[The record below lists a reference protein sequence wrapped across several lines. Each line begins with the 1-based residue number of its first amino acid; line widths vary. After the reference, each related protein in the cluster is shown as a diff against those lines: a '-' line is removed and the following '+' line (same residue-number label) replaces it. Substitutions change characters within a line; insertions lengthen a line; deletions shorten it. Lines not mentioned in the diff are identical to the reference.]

1 MHVKNMYVKNSIITL
16 SLLFVSLSTVKA
28 NELSVLFKQVDP
40 AVVILRIFERTPSID
55 KNTPEKMTSI
65 EGLGSGVVISADG
78 KVLTAAHVVHLA
90 DSIHVEF
97 KDGTKSIAH
106 VVASEPNAD
115 IALLKLETVPKNLK
129 YVDLADSDKVSPG
142 DKVFI
147 IGAPYGI
154 GHTLTA
160 GYISGRRTPD
170 TQTAFSDSEFFQT
183 DAAIN
188 QGNSGGPMFNYQGK
202 IIGIVSHIL
211 SRSGGFEGMGF
222 AVTSNT
228 AKNLLLNKKSFWSGI
243 DGTILSG
250 DLANIFHLPQKTGV
264 LVERVAQD
272 SMGQKAGILAG
283 DTLAIINNKKMILGG
298 DVLLSLDGIPLGTQ
312 ASYTKVREKIRSRK
326 PGEILKLRLLRGSQ
340 IKIVKI
346 TIPDNY

>member
-1 MHVKNMYVKNSIITL
+1 MHIKLYIVSF
-16 SLLFVSLSTVKA
+16 SLFFVSITAVSA
-28 NELSVLFKQVDP
+28 SELSALFKQVDP
-40 AVVILRIFERTPSID
+40 AVVILRVFERTPSINNQSQ
-55 KNTPEKMTSI
+55 KKMTSI

-78 KVLTAAHVVHLA
+78 KILTAAHVVHLA

-129 YVDLADSDKVSPG
+129 LAKLANSDTVNPG

-160 GYISGRRTPD
+160 GYISGRRSPK

-188 QGNSGGPMFNYQGK
+188 QGNSGGPMFNYQGE

-228 AKNLLLNKKSFWSGI
+228 AKNLLLNKKSFWSGV
-243 DGTILSG
+243 DGTVIKG
-250 DLANIFHLPQKTGV
+250 NLAKIFHLPQKTGI
-264 LVERVAQD
+264 LVERVAMD

-283 DTLAIINNKKMILGG
+283 DTLAVIDNRKMILGG
-298 DVLLSLDGIPLGTQ
+298 DVLLSLDGIPLGTES
-312 ASYTKVREKIRSRK
+312 SYKKVREKMRSRK

-340 IKIVKI
+340 IKVVKI
-346 TIPDNY
+346 TVPETY

>member
-1 MHVKNMYVKNSIITL
+1 MYIKNSIFAL
-16 SLLFVSLSTVKA
+16 SLLLVSASAVNA
-28 NELSVLFKQVDP
+28 SELSSLFKQVDP
-40 AVVILRIFERTPSID
+40 AVVILRIFERTPSIN
-55 KNTPEKMTSI
+55 KQTKEKMTSI
-65 EGLGSGVVISADG
+65 EGMGSGVVISADG

-97 KDGTKSIAH
+97 EDGTKSIAR

-115 IALLKLETVPKNLK
+115 IALLQLETVPKNLK
-129 YVDLADSDKVSPG
+129 FVKLANSDQVSPG
-142 DKVFI
+142 DKVFV

-154 GHTLTA
+154 GHSLTA
-160 GYISGRRTPD
+160 GYISGRRSPD

-188 QGNSGGPMFNYQGK
+188 QGNSGGPMFNYKGE

-228 AKNLLLNKKSFWSGI
+228 AKNLLLNKKSFWSGV
-243 DGTILSG
+243 DGTIING
-250 DLANIFHLPQKTGV
+250 DLAKIFHLPQDTGI
-264 LVERVAQD
+264 LVERVAMN

-283 DTLAIINNKKMILGG
+283 DTLAVIDNKKMILGG

-312 ASYTKVREKIRSRK
+312 TSYSKVREKMRSRK

-340 IKIVKI
+340 IKVVKI
-346 TIPDNY
+346 TVPEKY